1 MKKLFMIV
9 FVALLSFGCQ
19 KKIYAAEKHYSE
31 YTIHQLESMS
41 FDSWW
46 KVFKRYAKER
56 GERISEWDRKYYEI
70 NYFRKF
76 YLPHEAFEEEH
87 ED

>member
-1 MKKLFMIV
+1 MKKFFAIV
-9 FVALLSFGCQ
+9 IVTLLSFGCQ
-19 KKIYAAEKHYSE
+19 PVAAAEKHYSE

-56 GERISEWDRKYYEI
+56 GERISETDRKYYEI

-76 YLPHEAFEEEH
+76 YLPHEAFEEEY